1 MHTGGVSSH
10 GGGYGGKD
18 PLEVKH
24 QRQKSTVKHTTIDTK
39 RYNRSKTIQSI
50 QNDTIDPKRYNRSKK
65 IQSNQKDTIDTIQY
79 NRYKKI
85 RVIQNNPINPFKS
98 IHPEQFIQNNPS
110 KTIHTK

>member
-39 RYNRSKTIQSI
+39 RYHRSKTIQSI
-50 QNDTIDPKRYNRSKK
+50 QKDTIESKRYNRY
-65 IQSNQKDTIDTIQY
+65 NTI
-79 NRYKKI
+79 
-85 RVIQNNPINPFKS
+85 
-98 IHPEQFIQNNPS
+98 
-110 KTIHTK
+110 